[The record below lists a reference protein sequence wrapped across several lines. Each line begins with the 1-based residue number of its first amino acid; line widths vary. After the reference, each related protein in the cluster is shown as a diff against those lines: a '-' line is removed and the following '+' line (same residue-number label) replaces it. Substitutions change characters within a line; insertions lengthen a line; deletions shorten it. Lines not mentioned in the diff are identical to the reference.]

1 MFTPK
6 LDNLIIKGNYGIE
19 QPTLPINF
27 NSIGPVQKFP
37 KDNSKAY
44 RNQLL
49 GFVPRNGFLF

>member
-6 LDNLIIKGNYGIE
+6 LDNLIIKNYGIE

-49 GFVPRNGFLF
+49 GFVPRIGFLF